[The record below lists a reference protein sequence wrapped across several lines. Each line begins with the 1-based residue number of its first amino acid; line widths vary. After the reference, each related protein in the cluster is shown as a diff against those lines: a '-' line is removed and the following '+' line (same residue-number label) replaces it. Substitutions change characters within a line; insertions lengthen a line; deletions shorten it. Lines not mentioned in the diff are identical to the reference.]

1 MKTTKAN
8 INAQEKILVAARE
21 LFTKQGYAA
30 VKTRDIAAAAGINIA
45 LLNYYFRSKEQ
56 LFEQVMQENFGA
68 FVKGVTEVIN
78 NPDNSLEEKIDLL
91 VVTYMDM
98 LEKNPN
104 MPLFVLNH
112 VSQNK
117 SKIDIKEKM
126 MSSVMMKQFHAGVGA
141 GHYSHIHPSQFMLNL
156 LGLVVFPFM
165 ARPMLL
171 SGPESGDPNFLIQ
184 IMKQRRAYL
193 PHWIKAL
200 IKVPLPDI
208 PNQTNFNQ
216 EGLNTLRNSPT
227 NS

>member
-117 SKIDIKEKM
+117 TKIDIKEKM
-126 MSSVMMKQFHAGVGA
+126 MSSVMMKQFHAGVSA
-141 GHYSHIHPSQFMLNL
+141 GHYAHIHPSHFMLNL
-156 LGLVVFPFM
+156 LGLIVFPFM

-208 PNQTNFNQ
+208 PNQTNFNP
-216 EGLNTLRNSPT
+216 EDLNT
-227 NS
+227 